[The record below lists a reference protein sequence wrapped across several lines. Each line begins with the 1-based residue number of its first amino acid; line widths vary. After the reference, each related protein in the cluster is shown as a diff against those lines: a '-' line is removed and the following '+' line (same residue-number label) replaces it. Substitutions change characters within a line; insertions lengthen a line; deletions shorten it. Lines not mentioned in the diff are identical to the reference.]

1 MWTKVTFW
9 FTNFFWG
16 LVAIMIS
23 IVMHYYGIAL
33 RLSEMIVPN
42 NQLFEKGSELC
53 SELTHKL
60 LGWDRTRG
68 G

>member
-1 MWTKVTFW
+1 MLEKLTFW
-9 FTNFFWG
+9 CSNFFWG
-16 LVAIMIS
+16 MVAIMIS

-33 RLSEMIVPN
+33 RLTEMIVPN
-42 NQLFEKGSELC
+42 NRIFEKGGELC
-53 SELTHKL
+53 SRLTHKL